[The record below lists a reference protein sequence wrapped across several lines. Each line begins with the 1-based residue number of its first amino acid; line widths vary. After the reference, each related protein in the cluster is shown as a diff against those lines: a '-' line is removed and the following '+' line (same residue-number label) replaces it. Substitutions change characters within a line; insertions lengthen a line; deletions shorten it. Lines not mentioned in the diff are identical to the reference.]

1 MQCLCIRPIF
11 IENRVQKETA
21 MNTSAEA
28 ITQLEQA
35 LGTTRSAENTIEN
48 LIVVH
53 DYQDV
58 AQLVTQAAVALLESA
73 TLLMQSQDEVALD
86 RLENA
91 DDLLD
96 AVYSIIEADLNE
108 E

>member
-1 MQCLCIRPIF
+1 
-11 IENRVQKETA
+11 

-28 ITQLEQA
+28 IKLLQQA
-35 LGTTRSAENTIEN
+35 LAQAQDAAKVIDN
-48 LIVVH
+48 LIVAH

-58 AQLVTQAAVALLESA
+58 ASLVAKASAELISSTMLL
-73 TLLMQSQDEVALD
+73 LQSDPDAALD
-86 RLENA
+86 ALERA

-96 AVYSIIEADLNE
+96 AVYDIIDAETDE

>member
-1 MQCLCIRPIF
+1 
-11 IENRVQKETA
+11 

-28 ITQLEQA
+28 ARLLQQAQTATQGA
-35 LGTTRSAENTIEN
+35 RRVIEN
-48 LIVVH
+48 LIAAH

-58 AQLVTQAAVALLESA
+58 ASLVTQAAAALLESA
-73 TLLMQSQDEVALD
+73 ALLMQSQDEAALD
-86 RLENA
+86 ALENA

-96 AVYSIIEADLNE
+96 SVWSIIDAETDDE

>member
-1 MQCLCIRPIF
+1 
-11 IENRVQKETA
+11 

-28 ITQLEQA
+28 IQQLDQA
-35 LGTTRSAENTIEN
+35 LATTRSALNTIEN
-48 LIVVH
+48 LIAVH

-58 AQLVTQAAVALLESA
+58 AQLVTQAAAALLETA
-73 TLLMQSQDEVALD
+73 RLLMESQDEAALD
-86 RLENA
+86 MLENA

-96 AVYSIIEADLNE
+96 TVYDIIEADLNE